1 MTHLSNSIS
10 TSELQQRDAAHHM
23 HPFTTQA
30 QLSQK
35 GARVITHAKGVEVAA
50 PGAQAWNPAFDIT
63 PAHLVTGFI
72 TEFGI
77 LRPPYRE
84 VLSALPLPNQL

>member
-1 MTHLSNSIS
+1 M
-10 TSELQQRDAAHHM
+10 RGMD
-23 HPFTTQA
+23 
-30 QLSQK
+30 
-35 GARVITHAKGVEVAA
+35 VAA
-50 PGAQAWNPAFDIT
+50 PGAQVWNPAFDIT

-72 TEFGI
+72 TEFGV